1 MIRMTS
7 PTHDF
12 ADKSRTFERVRSMF
26 ITRAPKL
33 SILIGLCLGIL
44 SLCPTQRAKAQDT
57 KKEYAPKMLEKG
69 PEQAKRKIELG
80 PAGPR
85 LNSTDTLRREK
96 ESRMR
101 SQNLNVEQKL
111 IRLIQNTPDTDR
123 KKPLYLD
130 RLASFYW
137 KLAGDAQNDSYVAE
151 EKCFEKSAKSS
162 DDVDRCA
169 DMRIA
174 DLRKAEE
181 IREKAIGVYKYI
193 VTSFPEFEELDRILF
208 ALGFNFQQKQQ
219 NEEAKTIYTEL
230 IQRFPESKMLSDALF
245 NLADIYFAS
254 GDVNGAAQLYN
265 HVINNYPK
273 SAVYPYAVY
282 KVGWCYYNTT
292 DYQGALNQFI
302 KVIDL
307 QNALSKKQKQKN
319 RLSLKKEAQ
328 RDLVRVYV
336 NIERATATGGLKLL
350 TTYAPE
356 RYDELAERLA
366 DLYSG
371 TGQFGKS
378 TTVLR
383 KLIAKNPKSYRV
395 VGYQIRISE
404 NISNTHSPEEAIR
417 SLKRLVTLWKSVK
430 DAADADPK
438 RVQEDHKGIERQ
450 LNAMARQYHNQ
461 ALETKSV
468 ADFNTALELYETYVE
483 AFPQEPNSYEM
494 GFYYAELLFRLEK
507 WENAAGAYERVLTK
521 DPQGEF
527 TKDAAHG
534 ALLAYKSLL
543 KDELDQASVNQL
555 NKSDEELRAAEEKKK
570 KEKKKKRGKKRG
582 KKEKEEPKKP
592 RFPKEEIPKAYN
604 QYLEASALYRKY
616 VQESEYLVDIKYEEA
631 RVYYTFNHFDKAIPL
646 FKEIAENNPQH
657 RVAVFAANLL
667 LECFNRIGDFDSLQ
681 SEVSTF
687 VGLYPSSRDA
697 EFAQRLKTLNSEL
710 DFKKC
715 SLIENQ
721 GESIRAARC
730 FMKYASQFSDSALAD
745 KAYFNAALNYDREK
759 QMEKAIQ
766 SRVALINNVPNSD
779 LRPKAFYQI
788 ARNLQALAIY
798 SQASK
803 AYETFAENYPRREET
818 TEALRLAAQFRL
830 GLGELDQATNNLK
843 KYINHLGKK
852 DVKQAM
858 VAYFELGSVLQER
871 RQWSKMITHYESFT
885 KRFKSVDKGYLIRG
899 YTLTGNAYVNLPQK
913 LRNHKKAKIAYQEA
927 VKVYK
932 SIPESALKDL
942 PLEARSAAAESLFK
956 LSTYDFEDV
965 RQIEFTKV
973 TKTKDAKKHI
983 QMVQKNV
990 QNLDKQMAGVKKS
1003 YEEVLSLNVESWG
1016 LAALAQIGQMYY
1028 FTFTTLEKTPPPR
1041 IFDYEMQEYFRAAM
1055 IQQADPLRRK
1065 AIEAYKICLDKS
1077 LKVQWFNEWTDLAE
1091 QQIAKINPEEYTYS
1105 VEERGVPSVFHKT
1118 ALRRALITSLPE
1130 QEEE

>member
-1 MIRMTS
+1 MTRMTS
-7 PTHDF
+7 LITLQAQPSLQGPYLKRANSLNIGFWT
-12 ADKSRTFERVRSMF
+12 SLLIILLGF
-26 ITRAPKL
+26 ISASTV
-33 SILIGLCLGIL
+33 
-44 SLCPTQRAKAQDT
+44 QAQDT
-57 KKEYAPKMLEKG
+57 KREYAPQLADQE
-69 PEQAKRKIELG
+69 PTQTKRKVELG

-85 LNSTDTLRREK
+85 INSTDTLRRQK

-101 SQNLNVEQKL
+101 RQNLNVEKKL
-111 IRLIQNTPDTDR
+111 IRLIKNTPDTNR

-137 KLAGDAQNDSYVAE
+137 KLAGDAQNDSYIKE
-151 EKCFEKSAKSS
+151 EKCFEKSQKTN
-162 DDVDRCA
+162 DDIDRCA
-169 DMRIA
+169 DMRVS

-193 VTSFPEFEELDRILF
+193 VTSFPDFEELDRILF
-208 ALGFNFQQKQQ
+208 ALAFNYQQKQQ

-230 IQRFPESKMLSDALF
+230 IRSFTESKMLSDALF

-307 QNALSKKQKQKN
+307 QNALSKRQKKKN
-319 RLSLKKEAQ
+319 RLGLKKEAQ
-328 RDLVRVYV
+328 RDLIRVYI
-336 NIERATATGGLKLL
+336 NIERATASGGLKLL
-350 TTYAPE
+350 KKYAPQ
-356 RYDELAERLA
+356 RFDELAERLA

-378 TTVLR
+378 TIVLR
-383 KLIAKNPKSYRV
+383 KLIAKNPSSYRV

-430 DAADADPK
+430 NAPDAEPK
-438 RVQEDHKGIERQ
+438 RVKEDHKGIERQ

-461 ALETKSV
+461 ALETKSTS
-468 ADFNTALELYETYVE
+468 DFNTALELYETYVE
-483 AFPQEPNSYEM
+483 AFPEEKNSYEM

-507 WENAAGAYERVLTK
+507 WGIAAKAYEATLKK
-521 DPQGEF
+521 DPQGQF

-543 KDELDQASVNQL
+543 KDDLDNASINQL
-555 NKSDEELRAAEEKKK
+555 NKSDEELRAAEERRQKKDRRKKGKKGKKK
-570 KEKKKKRGKKRG
+570 DEL
-582 KKEKEEPKKP
+582 KKP
-592 RFPKEEIPKAYN
+592 RFPKKEIPEAYN
-604 QYLEASALYRKY
+604 KYIEASALYRKY
-616 VQESEYLVDIKYEEA
+616 VQESEYLVDIQYEEA
-631 RVYYTFNHFDKAIPL
+631 RVYYTFNHFSKAVPL
-646 FKEIAENNPQH
+646 FRDISERYPQH
-657 RVAVFAANLL
+657 RVAVFSANLL
-667 LECFNRIGDFDSLQ
+667 LECFNRMGDFDNLQ
-681 SEVSTF
+681 SQVSTF
-687 VGLYPSSRDA
+687 VGLYPPSRDA
-697 EFAQRLKTLNSEL
+697 EFAQRLKVLNSEL

-721 GESIRAARC
+721 GENIQAARC
-730 FMKYASQFSDSALAD
+730 FMKYAQRFSDSKLVD

-766 SRVALINNVPNSD
+766 SRVALINNVPGSD

-818 TEALRLAAQFRL
+818 SEALRLAAQFRL
-830 GLGELDQATNNLK
+830 GLGELDQATKNLK

-852 DVKQAM
+852 DVKKAM

-871 RQWSKMITHYESFT
+871 RQWSKMIRHYQSFT
-885 KRFKSVDKGYLIRG
+885 KRFKKVDKGYLIRA
-899 YTLTGNAYVNLPQK
+899 YTLTGNAYVNQPK
-913 LRNHKKAKIAYQEA
+913 RYRDHRKARGAYQSA

-932 SIPESALKDL
+932 SIPKKALKDL
-942 PLEARSAAAESLFK
+942 PLEARSAAAEAMFTLANYEFEAVRK
-956 LSTYDFEDV
+956 LKFMKVRKTRDV
-965 RQIEFTKV
+965 
-973 TKTKDAKKHI
+973 KKHI
-983 QMVQKNV
+983 GMVSKNINKLNKKMT
-990 QNLDKQMAGVKKS
+990 QVKKD

-1016 LAALAQIGQMYY
+1016 LAALSQIGQMYY
-1028 FTFTTLEKTPPPR
+1028 FFFTTLEKAPPPS
-1041 IFDYEMQEYFRAAM
+1041 IFDYETQAFYRSAM
-1055 IQQADPLRRK
+1055 IQKANPLRLK
-1065 AIEAYKICLDKS
+1065 AINAYKSCLDRS

-1091 QQIAKINPEEYTYS
+1091 KQIAKINPEEYRYS
-1105 VEERGVPSVFHKT
+1105 VEERGTPFNFHRT
-1118 ALRRALITSLPE
+1118 TLRRALVTSLPE
-1130 QEEE
+1130 EEEE